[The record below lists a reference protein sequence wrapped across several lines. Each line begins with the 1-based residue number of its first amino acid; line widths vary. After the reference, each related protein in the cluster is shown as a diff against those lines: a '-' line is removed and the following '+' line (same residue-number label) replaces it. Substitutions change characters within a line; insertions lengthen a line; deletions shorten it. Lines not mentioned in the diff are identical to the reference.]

1 MGGTLIVHPYCVFMQ
16 QSHLVPLSVR
26 CAFSAAC
33 TAKLCIFVGGSAPP
47 LCSESHGVRLTCS
60 AMSEPASRFVNG
72 DTVSA
77 LLDWRNRRFAQ
88 A

>member
-16 QSHLVPLSVR
+16 QSHLVPVSVH
-26 CAFSAAC
+26 CAFPAAC

-60 AMSEPASRFVNG
+60 AMPEPASRFVNG
-72 DTVSA
+72 KIVST
-77 LLDWRNRRFAQ
+77 LLDWQDCKFAQ

>member
-1 MGGTLIVHPYCVFMQ
+1 MLVVHPSCVSMK
-16 QSHLVPLSVR
+16 QSHLVPVSVH

-33 TAKLCIFVGGSAPP
+33 MAKLCVIVGGSAPP

-60 AMSEPASRFVNG
+60 AMSEPASRC
-72 DTVSA
+72 VSGNTMST
-77 LLDWRNRRFAQ
+77 LLHWQIRKFAQ

>member
-1 MGGTLIVHPYCVFMQ
+1 MLLVHRYCILTQ
-16 QSHLVPLSVR
+16 RSHLVPVSVH
-26 CAFSAAC
+26 CAFSAGC
-33 TAKLCIFVGGSAPP
+33 KAKLCIFVGGSAPP
-47 LCSESHGVRLTCS
+47 LCNESHGVRLTCS

-77 LLDWRNRRFAQ
+77 LLDWQNRNFAQ